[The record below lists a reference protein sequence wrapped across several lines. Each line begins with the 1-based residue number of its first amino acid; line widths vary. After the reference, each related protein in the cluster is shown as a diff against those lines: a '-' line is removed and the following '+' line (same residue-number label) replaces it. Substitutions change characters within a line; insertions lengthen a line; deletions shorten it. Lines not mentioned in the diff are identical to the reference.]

1 MNIIKYLD
9 NGMEVSVI
17 REIEGGLLVSDCYE
31 YGDDVRN
38 FFVDDKVYFVERVY
52 DRAPTQRFD
61 AKIAEIE
68 DKIKTAQK
76 KYIEIEN
83 KIAELN
89 ITEKQRL
96 EKYKQYQQLNR
107 LDDFLDGEIT
117 HIVFLNYQIKI
128 EEWGSKELNCNE
140 NHKSLKLITLFGD
153 SNGDLQWNLNSY
165 RDGSGSNIS
174 IVPCCSYPEAI
185 AVIQKHIDDLLA
197 NNPNEYNISYCI
209 DAVKGYNL
217 KIDQKWIDNDK
228 EKRTK
233 IALKKVLE
241 LETSL
246 ANAKKELDK
255 IPN

>member
-17 REIEGGLLVSDCYE
+17 REIEGGLLVSECYE
-31 YGDDVRN
+31 YGDDVSD

-89 ITEKQRL
+89 IAEDRKL

-128 EEWGSKELNCNE
+128 EEWGSKD
-140 NHKSLKLITLFGD
+140 LKLITLFGD
-153 SNGDLQWNLNSY
+153 SNGDLQWYVNSY
-165 RDGSGSNIS
+165 RDGSGSNNH
-174 IVPCCSYPEAI
+174 IVPCCSYTEAI

-209 DAVKGYNL
+209 DAVKVYNL

-246 ANAKKELDK
+246 ANAKKEMEEK
-255 IPN
+255 K